1 MLIIL
6 SVISGILFLIVLLV
20 IIQRQHAR
28 RSLKQYQSLLDSI
41 PDLAWVKDKQ
51 SRFVIVNQA
60 FRDIWNIKDPQ
71 WLIGKDDF
79 AMALNDGTERI
90 RNFLA

>member
-6 SVISGILFLIVLLV
+6 SAISVILLMIVILAIFRM
-20 IIQRQHAR
+20 QQAR
-28 RSLKQYQSLLDSI
+28 RSLQRYQSLLDSI

-71 WLIGKDDF
+71 WLIG
-79 AMALNDGTERI
+79 
-90 RNFLA
+90 